1 MSTITHE
8 IETTDTAVN
17 DTIELRLYEDDVR
30 ELLARYVKENS
41 GLDVNPDKL
50 AILMDG
56 NNEIMVQ
63 AVVETHKRL

>member
-8 IETTDTAVN
+8 IETTDNAVN

-30 ELLARYVKENS
+30 ELLARYVKEHS
-41 GLDVNPDKL
+41 GLDVDPDKL
-50 AILMDG
+50 AVLMDG

-63 AVVETHKRL
+63 AVVESHKRL

>member
-8 IETTDTAVN
+8 IETTDNAVN

-30 ELLARYVKENS
+30 GLLARYVKEHS
-41 GLDVNPDKL
+41 GLDVDPDKL
-50 AILMDG
+50 AVLMDG

-63 AVVETHKRL
+63 AVVESHKRL